1 MERCYTAGFG
11 DIPDLFDIGELHI
24 LKEEPIEMIELLIV
38 FVLVVKKTLE
48 FLIESL

>member
-11 DIPDLFDIGELHI
+11 DIPDLFDVGELHV

-38 FVLVVKKTLE
+38 FVLGVQKPLE
-48 FLIESL
+48 FLIEAC